1 MPEPVVQGNDIAI
14 VGMAAR
20 FPGART
26 PAEYWANLEKGVEW
40 VRSFT
45 DEDLKRA
52 GVSAAELSHPHYV
65 KSGVVLEDFDHFD
78 ADFFGFS
85 PKEAAILDPQHRQ
98 FLECAWEALE
108 SAGHVPETFSGSIG
122 VFGGCGMGA
131 YFAMNLLTNRD
142 LVESVGLFLLR
153 HTGNDKDFLTTRVS
167 YCLDLRGPS
176 VNVQTACSTSLVAT
190 HIACQSLLSGECD
203 MALAGGVTIEIP
215 HRRGYVYQPGEILS
229 SDGHCRAFDHRAEGT
244 IFGSGTGIVVLRR
257 LADALRDG
265 DVIHAIIKG
274 SAVNNDGAGKVGY
287 LAPSVDGQAAAITEA
302 LAVAGVSAESIGYVE
317 CHGTGTKMG
326 DPIEVAALTQAF
338 RQSTTK
344 TGFCAIGSVKT
355 NIGHLD
361 TAAGVASLIKASL
374 ALSNAKIP
382 PSLHY
387 EAPNPEI
394 DFEHGPFFVSRE
406 LSPWQRGAEP
416 RRAGVNSLG
425 VGGTNAYVVLEEPPQ
440 RTKAAPSARPYQL
453 LTLSARSRAPLDQA
467 SSQLA
472 DRLSEPTDDDLADVA
487 FTLQTGRRAFSQ
499 RRVLAA
505 RSATEAVELL
515 RALDPRR
522 VFTHDASKPTSSV
535 AFLFPGGGAQ
545 YPRMGLGLYESEPVF
560 REWVDRGLEIAKQ
573 HVGQDLRPLVFPT
586 DDGLAAAKDT
596 LERPSLQLPAIFTI
610 EYALAQLWMSWGVEP
625 AALIGHSMGEN
636 TAACLSGVFRFE
648 DCLGLVALR
657 GRLMDEI
664 ESGGMLS
671 VALPAAELK
680 PMLGDLDLASINAPS
695 LSVASGPRPL
705 LQELEQRLIQR
716 GVEAKWIR
724 IHIAAHSRMLEPI
737 LPRYVAFLQSISLSE
752 PRIPIV
758 SNLTGKWLTREQ
770 ATDPQYWGT
779 HLRKTVLFADGI
791 KTLLEEPRR
800 ALLEVGPGKTLSSLA
815 RQCTDIA
822 PGQATLSSLRHPDEE
837 VPDAAFFLT
846 VLGRLWA
853 SGASVDFEKLRKGE
867 TRRKVS
873 LPTYP
878 FVRQRY
884 FIEPGKL
891 ETVSSPPEGPKKLT
905 DIDDWFY
912 RPTWKPVEA
921 ELAAHSENLTWLL
934 FLDELGLGERIAE
947 SLRRQGQEVITVR
960 PSDAYYQ
967 LSHND
972 YRLSPEHGKDGYE
985 ALVRDL
991 VATGK
996 MPDRIVHLWLVAARK
1011 EFRAGS
1017 SFLHRNQERG
1027 FYSLL
1032 FLAQALGEHGNRP
1045 PNHIAVVS
1053 NGMQQVEGEP
1063 LLYPDQAT
1071 VLGPCKVIP
1080 RELDGITC
1088 SSIDIALPRPPRI
1101 QLLSNATKGLDE
1113 AASSLLVELALP
1125 PGNRV
1130 VAVRGER
1137 RFELAHEKVRIDASF
1152 TEDASLSIREG
1163 CTYVITGG
1171 LGGIGLTLARH
1182 LATLAKVNLVLVSR
1196 SAPREKKLDATRDL
1210 EARGAEVLVIES
1222 DVTDPEKMRQGLD
1235 MARRRFGRIHG
1246 VVHAAGVLS
1255 DELLQSKTQRAVE
1268 SIFAPKIYGT
1278 LVLDSLFAND
1288 RPEFF
1293 VVFSSTSAV
1302 TGPPGQIDYV
1312 AANAFLNAYAQS
1324 RSHVRGA
1331 RTIAIGWGIWNEVGM
1346 AAKAGRALGRGAGK
1360 KSTSSARDE
1369 DLVSSS
1375 MYSTRTHWV
1384 LDEHRTSD
1392 RRALLPGTAYLE
1404 MARIA
1409 LAGADESLPFEIR
1422 DLFFLRALAV
1432 ADDRPKEVRTVLR
1445 PNEQGYDFEVQS
1457 REDAESA
1464 WELHAQAKLVLG
1476 SLGEA
1481 ADINLEAIGARC
1493 LARTDRDPNGIASRQ
1508 EKHLRFG
1515 RRWRVL
1521 REARYG
1527 QDEALGTLELAAD
1540 LRHDLGEHQ
1549 LHPALLDIATGFAMD
1564 LIDGYTGESLWVPVS
1579 YRSVRVR
1586 APLPARFKSWVRK
1599 HSRGT
1604 SATDFASFDVVLA
1617 DERGAILVEVSE
1629 LTLRKLQAQT
1639 EFAATPAAAP
1649 APAESSRTISPA
1661 ELAFLGQL
1669 EQGILPAEGC
1679 AAFDRILASFGDP
1692 VVVASSMDLEWLGAQ
1707 ADAATVRAASP
1718 AVKFARPELGTS
1730 YVAPRDEIERTLVGF
1745 WQELLG
1751 VEQVGVEDNFFDL
1764 GGHSLVA
1771 VRLFAKIKTTYRV
1784 DYPISILFEAP
1795 TVSRCAALIREAV
1808 GDTTGRSKDTL
1819 DTHRTRYTHLVP
1831 MHSASGQSVPKKAP
1845 FFLVAGMF
1853 GNVLNLRHLAHLI
1866 GQERPLYGLQ
1876 ARGLYGDH
1884 TPHETFEAMAADY
1897 IAELRTVQPQGPYVL
1912 GGFSGGG
1919 ITAYEMARQL
1929 HQQGETIALL
1939 VLLDTPL
1946 PMSPELTSRDRWMLH
1961 VDRFRRRGLIHIWD
1975 QMKERYAWETSE
1987 MRRRANNGEAK
1998 RPFDFHSE
2006 AIEAAF
2012 RGALLR
2018 YSLVKMPFHV
2028 ALFRPKLDEH
2038 AVLAP
2043 GRVINRERRFIY
2055 YDNGWGPY
2063 VDTVEV
2069 YEMPG
2074 DHDSMV
2080 LEPNV
2085 RVLAARLR
2093 ECIEQAEV
2101 AADELIPRPRALQA
2115 AR

>member
-1 MPEPVVQGNDIAI
+1 MPEAALQGNDIAI

-26 PAEYWANLEKGVEW
+26 PAEFWSNLEKSVES
-40 VRSFT
+40 VRSFS
-45 DEDLKRA
+45 DEELKQA
-52 GVSAAELSHPHYV
+52 GVGAAELAHPHYV
-65 KSGVVLEDFDHFD
+65 KSGVVLDDFDCFD
-78 ADFFGFS
+78 AEFFGFS

-108 SAGHVPETFSGSIG
+108 SAGHVPDTFPGSIG

-176 VNVQTACSTSLVAT
+176 VSVQTACSTSLVAT
-190 HIACQSLLSGECD
+190 HLACQSLLSGECD

-215 HRRGYVYQPGEILS
+215 HRRGYIYQPGEILS
-229 SDGHCRAFDHRAEGT
+229 PDGHCRSFDHRAEGT
-244 IFGSGTGIVVLRR
+244 IFGSGAGIVVLRR

-302 LAVAGVSAESIGYVE
+302 LAMAGVSAESIGYVE

-338 RQSTTK
+338 RQSTAK

-374 ALSNAKIP
+374 ALSNGKIP
-382 PSLHY
+382 ASLHY
-387 EAPNPEI
+387 ESPNPEI

-406 LSPWQRGAEP
+406 LSRWQRGAEP

-425 VGGTNAYVVLEEPPQ
+425 VGGTNAYVVLEEPPA
-440 RTKAAPSARPYQL
+440 RPKAPPSTRPYQL
-453 LTLSARSRAPLDQA
+453 LTLSARSRAALDQA
-467 SSQLA
+467 SSRLA
-472 DRLSEPTDDDLADVA
+472 DHLTQHGDLDLADVA
-487 FTLQTGRRAFSQ
+487 FTLQAGRRAFSQ

-505 RSATEAVELL
+505 RDPAEAAELL
-515 RALDPRR
+515 RTLDPRR
-522 VFTHDASKPTSSV
+522 VFTHDATKATSSV

-545 YPRMGLGLYESEPVF
+545 YPRMGLGLYDSERIY
-560 REWVDRGLEIAKQ
+560 REWIDRGLDMARQ
-573 HVGQDLRPLVFPT
+573 QVGQDLRPLIFPT
-586 DDGLAAAKDT
+586 EDSLIAARDT
-596 LERPSLQLPAIFTI
+596 LERPSLQLPAIFI
-610 EYALAQLWMSWGVEP
+610 VEYALAQLWLSWGLHP
-625 AALIGHSMGEN
+625 SALIGHSMGEN
-636 TAACLSGVFRFE
+636 TAACLSGVFRYE

-680 PMLGDLDLASINAPS
+680 PLLGDLDLASINAPS
-695 LSVASGPRPL
+695 LSVASGPRPQL
-705 LQELEQRLIQR
+705 EELERKLAER

-737 LPRYVAFLQSISLSE
+737 LPRYVAYLQSIALSE

-770 ATDPQYWGT
+770 AIDPQYWGT
-779 HLRKTVLFADGI
+779 HLRQTVLFADGI

-815 RQCTDIA
+815 RQHPDVT
-822 PGQATLSSLRHPDEE
+822 PGHAVLSSLRHADEE
-837 VPDAAFFLT
+837 IPDAAFFVA

-853 SGASVDFEKLRKGE
+853 LGAAIDFEKMRQGE
-867 TRRKVS
+867 IRRRVT
-873 LPTYP
+873 LPTYS
-878 FVRQRY
+878 FARQRY

-891 ETVSSPPEGPKKLT
+891 EPKDASAPDRAKKLAE
-905 DIDDWFY
+905 INEWFY
-912 RPTWKPVEA
+912 RPIWKQVAPAPAQHERR
-921 ELAAHSENLTWLL
+921 TWLL
-934 FLDELGLGERIAE
+934 FLDEGGLGERIAGD
-947 SLRRQGQEVITVR
+947 LRQRGEEVITVR
-960 PSDAYYQ
+960 SSDAYYQ

-972 YRLSPEHGKDGYE
+972 YRLSPEHGKDGYD

-991 VATGK
+991 VASGK
-996 MPDRIVHLWLVAARK
+996 MPDRILHLWLVAATK

-1032 FLAQALGEHGNRP
+1032 FLAQALGEHGNRRP
-1045 PNHIAVVS
+1045 MHIVAVS
-1053 NGMQQVEGEP
+1053 SGMQQVADEP

-1080 RELDGITC
+1080 RELEGVTC
-1088 SSIDIALPRPPRI
+1088 SSVDISLPVSRRMTFRRDATVGYDVIATALR
-1101 QLLSNATKGLDE
+1101 A
-1113 AASSLLVELALP
+1113 ELELP

-1130 VAVRGER
+1130 VALRGKQ
-1137 RFELAHEKVRIDASF
+1137 RFELSYEKMDMSASSP
-1152 TEDASLSIREG
+1152 EPLLYLREG
-1163 CTYVITGG
+1163 GTYVITGG
-1171 LGGIGLTLARH
+1171 LGGIGMTMARH
-1182 LATLAKVNLVLVSR
+1182 FATQAKVNLVLVGR
-1196 SAPREKKLDATRDL
+1196 SAARDRKREATRDL
-1210 EARGAEVLVIES
+1210 ESKGAEVLVIES
-1222 DVTDPEKMRQGLD
+1222 DVTDPERMRQGLD
-1235 MARRRFGRIHG
+1235 MARRRFGRLDG

-1255 DELLQSKTQRAVE
+1255 DELLQSKTQRSVE

-1278 LVLDSLFAND
+1278 LVLDSLVAND
-1288 RPEFF
+1288 KLDFL
-1293 VVFSSTSAV
+1293 VIFSSTSAV
-1302 TGPPGQIDYV
+1302 TGPAGQIDYV
-1312 AANAFLNAYAQS
+1312 AANAFVNAYAQS
-1324 RSHVRGA
+1324 RRSVRGT
-1331 RTIAIGWGIWNEVGM
+1331 RTLALGWGIWNEVGM
-1346 AAKAGRALGRGAGK
+1346 AAKAGRALGRAPSK
-1360 KSTSSARDE
+1360 KPSSGARDG
-1369 DLVSSS
+1369 DLISSS
-1375 MYSTRTHWV
+1375 TYSTRTHWV

-1392 RRALLPGTAYLE
+1392 GRALLPGTAYLE
-1404 MARIA
+1404 MAQAA

-1432 ADDRPKEVRTVLR
+1432 ADDRPKEVRTILR

-1457 REDAESA
+1457 REGAETG

-1481 ADINLEAIGARC
+1481 ADINLEAIRTRC
-1493 LARTDRDPNGIASRQ
+1493 QARTDRDSGGIASRQ
-1508 EKHLRFG
+1508 ENHLRFG

-1521 REARYG
+1521 REAHYG
-1527 QDEALGTLELAAD
+1527 QDEALGTLELAPELRQD
-1540 LRHDLGEHQ
+1540 LEQHP

-1564 LIDGYTGESLWVPVS
+1564 LIEGYTGESLWVPVS
-1579 YRSVRVR
+1579 YRSVHVR
-1586 APLPARFKSWVRK
+1586 ARLPARFVSWVRK
-1599 HSRGT
+1599 HSHQG
-1604 SATDFASFDVVLA
+1604 ATNDFASFDVVLA
-1617 DERGAILVEVSE
+1617 DERGAILAEVHE
-1629 LTLRKLQAQT
+1629 LTLRKLQDQT
-1639 EFAATPAAAP
+1639 DFAVAPAAPPVEVEA
-1649 APAESSRTISPA
+1649 ARSISQA

-1679 AAFDRILASFGDP
+1679 EVLDRILGRGSDP
-1692 VVVASSMDLEWLGAQ
+1692 IVVASSIDLPWLTAQ
-1707 ADAATVRAASP
+1707 VDSAAVRAAAP
-1718 AVKFARPELGTS
+1718 AVKFARPDLGTS

-1795 TVSRCAALIREAV
+1795 TVGRCAALIREAV
-1808 GDTTGRSKDTL
+1808 GDAAAHSNDAL
-1819 DTHRTRYTHLVP
+1819 DSHRTRYTHLVP
-1831 MHSASGQSVPKKAP
+1831 MHPALSDSKNTP

-1853 GNVLNLRHLAHLI
+1853 GNVLNLRHLAHLV
-1866 GQERPLYGLQ
+1866 GQQRPIYGLQ

-1897 IAELRTVQPQGPYVL
+1897 IAELRTIQPKGPYVL

-1929 HQQGETIALL
+1929 HEQGEGIALL

-1946 PMSPELTSRDRWMLH
+1946 PMSPELTGRDRWMLH
-1961 VDRFRRRGLIHIWD
+1961 VDRFRRRGPAHVWD
-1975 QMKERYAWETSE
+1975 WMKERYVWETSE
-1987 MRRRANNGEAK
+1987 TRRHTNQGEAK

-2006 AIEAAF
+2006 TIEAAF
-2012 RGALLR
+2012 RGALTR
-2018 YSLVKMPFHV
+2018 YTLVKMPFHV

-2038 AVLAP
+2038 AVLGP
-2043 GRVINRERRFIY
+2043 GRVVNRERRFIY
-2055 YDNGWGPY
+2055 FDNGWGPY

-2069 YEMPG
+2069 FEMPG

-2093 ECIEQAEV
+2093 DCIEKAEEVSRVELAPHHVRAVQAS
-2101 AADELIPRPRALQA
+2101 
-2115 AR
+2115 

>member
-1 MPEPVVQGNDIAI
+1 MPEPAVHGNDIAI

-26 PAEYWANLEKGVEW
+26 PAEFWANLEKGVES
-40 VRSFT
+40 VRSFS
-45 DEDLKRA
+45 DEELAQA
-52 GVSAAELSHPHYV
+52 GVDATALAHPHYV
-65 KSGVVLEDFDHFD
+65 KRGVVLDDFDHFD
-78 ADFFGFS
+78 AEFFGFS

-108 SAGHVPETFSGSIG
+108 SAGHVPERFPGSIG
-122 VFGGCGMGA
+122 VFGGCGMCA

-142 LVESVGLFLLR
+142 LVASVGLFLLR

-167 YCLDLRGPS
+167 YCLDLKGPS

-190 HIACQSLLSGECD
+190 HLACQSLLAGECD

-229 SDGHCRAFDHRAEGT
+229 PDGHCRAFDHRAEGT
-244 IFGSGTGIVVLRR
+244 IFGSGAGIVVLRR
-257 LADALRDG
+257 LADALNDG

-338 RQSTTK
+338 RQSTAK

-374 ALSNAKIP
+374 AVSTGKIP

-394 DFEHGPFFVSRE
+394 DFARSPFFVSRE
-406 LSPWQRGAEP
+406 LSRWQRGAEP

-425 VGGTNAYVVLEEPPQ
+425 VGGTNAYAVLEEPPA
-440 RTKAAPSARPYQL
+440 RPKAAPSARPYQL
-453 LTLSARSRAPLDQA
+453 LTLSARSRAALDQA
-467 SSQLA
+467 SIRLA
-472 DRLSEPTDDDLADVA
+472 DHIVEHADEDLADVA
-487 FTLQTGRRAFSQ
+487 FTLHVGRRGFSQ

-505 RSATEAVELL
+505 RDRTEAAELL
-515 RALDPRR
+515 RSLDPRR
-522 VFTHDASKPTSSV
+522 VFTHDASKGASSI

-545 YPRMGLGLYESEPVF
+545 YPRMGQGLYESESVF

-573 HVGQDLRPLVFPT
+573 HVGQDLRPLIFPT
-586 DDGLAAAKDT
+586 DDALVAARDT
-596 LERPSLQLPAIFTI
+596 LERPSLQLPAIFI
-610 EYALAQLWMSWGVEP
+610 VEHALAQLWMSWGIKP

-671 VALPAAELK
+671 VAFPAAELE
-680 PMLGDLDLASINAPS
+680 PLLGDLDLASINAPA
-695 LSVASGPRPL
+695 LSVASGPKPL
-705 LQELEQRLIQR
+705 LEDLERTLAER

-737 LPRYVAFLQSISLSE
+737 LPRYVAYLQSIPLSE

-758 SNLTGKWLTREQ
+758 SNLTGTWLTREQ
-770 ATDPQYWGT
+770 AIDPQYWGT
-779 HLRKTVLFADGI
+779 HLRRTVLFADGI
-791 KTLLEEPRR
+791 KTLLAEPRR

-815 RQCTDIA
+815 RQHSNAA
-822 PGQATLSSLRHPDEE
+822 PGQPMLSSLRHADED

-846 VLGRLWA
+846 VFGRLWA
-853 SGASVDFEKLRKGE
+853 SGAVVDLEKIHDGE
-867 TRRKVS
+867 TRRRVS

-878 FVRQRY
+878 FARQRY

-891 ETVSSPPEGPKKLT
+891 QPKDTASSDRPQKLAN
-905 DIDDWFY
+905 IDDWLY
-912 RPTWKPVEA
+912 RPVWKQV
-921 ELAAHSENLTWLL
+921 AAPSSEHERLTWLL
-934 FLDELGLGERIAE
+934 FMDEMGIGERIAT
-947 SLRRQGQEVITVR
+947 SLLRQGQEIITVR
-960 PSDAYYQ
+960 SSDAYYQ
-967 LSHND
+967 LGHND
-972 YRLSPEHGKDGYE
+972 YRLSPEHGRDGYD

-996 MPDRIVHLWLVAARK
+996 MPDRIFHLWLIAAK
-1011 EFRAGS
+1011 EEFRPGS

-1032 FLAQALGEHGNRP
+1032 FLAQALGEHGNRRP
-1045 PNHIAVVS
+1045 MHITAVS
-1053 NGMQQVEGEP
+1053 SGMQQVEDEP

-1080 RELDGITC
+1080 RELDGVTC
-1088 SSIDIALPRPPRI
+1088 SSVDITLPAQRRV
-1101 QLLSNATKGLDE
+1101 LLRRGSTLDLD
-1113 AASSLLVELALP
+1113 AVASSLLAESA

-1130 VAVRGER
+1130 VALRDER
-1137 RFELAHEKVRIDASF
+1137 RFELAYEKLDIARS
-1152 TEDASLSIREG
+1152 TENSSLSIREG
-1163 CTYVITGG
+1163 GTYVITGA

-1182 LATLAKVNLVLVSR
+1182 FATQAKVNLVLVAR
-1196 SAPREKKLDATRDL
+1196 SAPRDRKREALRDL
-1210 EARGAEVLVIES
+1210 EAKGAEVLVLEA

-1235 MARRRFGRIHG
+1235 MARRRFGKLHG

-1255 DELLQSKTQRAVE
+1255 DDLLQAKTQRAVE

-1278 LVLDSLFAND
+1278 LVLDALLSSD
-1288 RPEFF
+1288 KPDFF
-1293 VVFSSTSAV
+1293 VIFSSTSAV

-1312 AANAFLNAYAQS
+1312 AANAFVNAYAES
-1324 RSHVRGA
+1324 RRHA
-1331 RTIAIGWGIWNEVGM
+1331 RATRTLALGWGVWNEVGM
-1346 AAKAGRALGRGAGK
+1346 AANAGRALGRASGK
-1360 KSTSSARDE
+1360 KPSSSARDGE
-1369 DLVSSS
+1369 LISSS
-1375 MYSTRTHWV
+1375 LYATRTHWV
-1384 LDEHRTSD
+1384 LDEHRTSEG
-1392 RRALLPGTAYLE
+1392 RALLPGTAYLE
-1404 MARIA
+1404 MAQRA
-1409 LAGADESLPFEIR
+1409 LSRADETLPFEIR

-1432 ADDRPKEVRTVLR
+1432 ADDRSKEVRTVLR

-1457 REDAESA
+1457 RDDAEA
-1464 WELHAQAKLVLG
+1464 DWELHAQAKLVLG

-1481 ADINLEAIGARC
+1481 ADINLQAIGARC
-1493 LARTDRDPNGIASRQ
+1493 QARNDRDPNGIASRQ

-1515 RRWRVL
+1515 PRWRVL
-1521 REARYG
+1521 REACYG
-1527 QDEALGTLELAAD
+1527 QDEALGTLDLATD
-1540 LRHDLGEHQ
+1540 LRKDLQEHD

-1564 LIDGYTGESLWVPVS
+1564 LIEGYTGESLWVPVS

-1586 APLPARFKSWVRK
+1586 APLPARFVSWIRKSARK
-1599 HSRGT
+1599 TAS
-1604 SATDFASFDVVLA
+1604 SDFASFDVVLA
-1617 DERGAILVEVSE
+1617 DERGAILVEVLE
-1629 LTLRKLQAQT
+1629 LTLRKLQDET
-1639 EFAATPAAAP
+1639 EFAATPVAAP
-1649 APAESSRTISPA
+1649 ASAESSRAISPA

-1679 AAFDRILASFGDP
+1679 EAFDRVLSRVADP
-1692 VVVASSMDLEWLGAQ
+1692 VVVASSIDLAWLTAQ
-1707 ADAATVRAASP
+1707 VDAAAVRSAAP
-1718 AVKFARPELGTS
+1718 AVKFARPDLGTS

-1771 VRLFAKIKTTYRV
+1771 VRLFAKIKTAYRV

-1795 TVSRCAALIREAV
+1795 TVERCAALIREAV
-1808 GDTTGRSKDTL
+1808 GDAAVRSHDPL
-1819 DTHRTRYTHLVP
+1819 DSHRTRYTHLVP
-1831 MHSASGQSVPKKAP
+1831 MHPASGQSVSKKAP

-1897 IAELRTVQPQGPYVL
+1897 IAELRTIQPSGPYVL

-1929 HQQGETIALL
+1929 HQEGEGIALL

-1946 PMSPELTSRDRWMLH
+1946 PASAPLTSRDRWMLH
-1961 VDRFRRRGLIHIWD
+1961 VDRFRRRGPMHVWD
-1975 QMKERYAWETSE
+1975 WMKERYAWETSE
-1987 MRRRANNGEAK
+1987 THRRADNGEEK

-2012 RGALLR
+2012 RGALTR
-2018 YSLVKMPFHV
+2018 YTLVKMPFHV

-2038 AVLAP
+2038 AVLGP
-2043 GRVINRERRFIY
+2043 GRVINRERRFVY
-2055 YDNGWGPY
+2055 FDNGWGPY

-2093 ECIEQAEV
+2093 ECIEKAEESPPAELTASVRAVQAS
-2101 AADELIPRPRALQA
+2101 
-2115 AR
+2115 